1 MKWLLENQSR
11 TYWRTLEVPEGPSD
25 ALRIMNTTGAGT
37 KDYRAGKGNCFPV
50 DFGRQ
55 EKDPPPKD
63 SHVLYPRTFEPV
75 RFHSE
80 GEFLLQMEL
89 RLLSGNLEMGRLSW
103 VI

>member
-11 TYWRTLEVPEGPSD
+11 THWRPEGPSD
-25 ALRIMNTTGAGT
+25 TLRIMNTTGTGT

-63 SHVLYPRTFEPV
+63 FHILYPRTYEPV
-75 RFHSE
+75 RFQSE
-80 GEFLLQMEL
+80 GEFMLQMEL
-89 RLLSGNLEMGRLSW
+89 RLL
-103 VI
+103 IK